1 MNPRPILHRAD
12 TYPKPLQVGS
22 EKITVLTGEAGKGPG
37 EGYEMFVQ
45 IASAGDGPPPHHHPW
60 DESLYVVSGA
70 FELTA
75 GDQTTIAGPGAFV
88 HIPAGAAHG
97 FRCLEDGS
105 TVVSV
110 TSGRSASGFFA
121 DLDALAAKGAPDFA
135 QIVAVAAR
143 HRVTPA

>member
-1 MNPRPILHRAD
+1 MSQHPILHRPDA
-12 TYPKPLQVGS
+12 YPAPLVVGS
-22 EKITVLTGEAGKGPG
+22 EKITVLTGAAG

-45 IASAGDGPPPHHHPW
+45 IASTGDGPPPHQHPW

-75 GDQTTIAGPGAFV
+75 GEQTTIAGPGAFV

-110 TSGRSASGFFA
+110 TSGRSASGFFG
-121 DLDALAAKGAPDFA
+121 DLDALAQKGAPAFED
-135 QIVAVAAR
+135 IVAVAAR
-143 HRVTPA
+143 HQVTPA